1 MFLSLPFSLCLYSYI
16 LKCHLLTVVLGML
29 PGMAGGLGIGPD
41 PVKGNLVSWLHEL
54 SMEIEFFVDLQRL
67 VKLPQYFSL
76 YKSALML

>member
-1 MFLSLPFSLCLYSYI
+1 
-16 LKCHLLTVVLGML
+16 ML
-29 PGMAGGLGIGPD
+29 PGVAGGLGIGPD